1 MGDSIDPIDIS
12 NGTCYSEAN
21 TELDQSFIPCG
32 NVAFGHIH
40 CCSTGD
46 KCLGDNACW
55 NGQGA
60 TYLAG
65 CTDSDYLDASCPDK
79 VQYSHDPWV
88 GLIKCNS
95 DEWYPCHQRAEPST
109 IASPGPCVCK
119 TQTAL
124 NFPPAFTGPSMN
136 LDDVAWMPHSSGG
149 SLSWFPGHTPTH
161 SGPVVIP
168 SKSGSPSSSAASSG
182 GSSDASSGPSSTI
195 VTGRPTTT
203 PPTTLATSS
212 ITSGT
217 TSDTASSISPT
228 ITTTSVAAVPAPNSS
243 SELGTGAKIGIGL
256 GSAFGG
262 MLIFGALSA
271 FWLLYRRNRK
281 SKTPDP
287 VSPTMHNL
295 GEPKLP
301 PVADVPRPPSPATP
315 VVSELGSEHTARPW
329 SLRSELHGTA
339 VTSPRSATFPPMVAK
354 EEHHGLAVD
363 EYGPS
368 ILHHGQSPLHRGQ
381 SLSQYG
387 QTPPHRGQS
396 PLYGEPSPQYG
407 YPPPRIQDPGYQAY
421 GPHQPEQ
428 GQRYQAYVPPL
439 QPDQEQQP
447 HGLGPRGGWHN
458 TSFSELEG

>member
-1 MGDSIDPIDIS
+1 MADFIDSIDIS

-65 CTDSDYLDASCPDK
+65 CTDIDYQDASCPNK
-79 VQYSHDPWV
+79 VQYGDDAWV
-88 GLIKCNS
+88 GLIKCNT
-95 DEWYPCHQRAEPST
+95 DEWYPCHQKGNPTT
-109 IASPGPCVCK
+109 IASPGPCLCK

-124 NFPPAFTGPSMN
+124 NYPPAFTGPSIN

-149 SLSWFPGHTPTH
+149 SLSWFPGHGPTH
-161 SGPVVIP
+161 SSSDAI
-168 SKSGSPSSSAASSG
+168 SSTSGSPSSSEASSG
-182 GSSDASSGPSSTI
+182 SSSDTSSSPSSSSA
-195 VTGRPTTT
+195 TGRPVIT
-203 PPTTLATSS
+203 PFTTLATSS
-212 ITSGT
+212 ITSSATSGT
-217 TSDTASSISPT
+217 TSSTSPA
-228 ITTTSVAAVPAPNSS
+228 ITTTSVAPVPAPNTS

-281 SKTPDP
+281 NKTPDP
-287 VSPTMHNL
+287 VSPTIHNL

-301 PVADVPRPPSPATP
+301 PVVDVPQPTTPATP
-315 VVSELGSEHTARPW
+315 VVSELGSDHTARPW
-329 SLRSELHGTA
+329 SLRSELYGTT
-339 VTSPRSATFPPMVAK
+339 VTSPRSATFPPTVAE
-354 EEHHGLAVD
+354 EEHHGPDAGD
-363 EYGPS
+363 Y
-368 ILHHGQSPLHRGQ
+368 GQSPLHRGQ

-396 PLYGEPSPQYG
+396 PLYSESGPQYG
-407 YPPPRIQDPGYQAY
+407 YPPHIQDPGYQAY
-421 GPHQPEQ
+421 GPHRPENGPQ
-428 GQRYQAYVPPL
+428 YQAYVPSA
-439 QPDQEQQP
+439 QHDQEQQP
-447 HGLGPRGGWHN
+447 DGLGPRGGWHN